1 MRTLVVVAILLAVLL
16 GAGAFASVFPWAS
29 GAVDDDAPIT
39 GVLPSYALREIRP
52 GPIVPPTAIPTLI
65 RATAATLRDWV
76 PPT

>member
-1 MRTLVVVAILLAVLL
+1 MKVHLTVAVILALLL

-29 GAVDDDAPIT
+29 GTPDEDAPII

-52 GPIVPPTAIPTLI
+52 GPIVPPTATPTLI
-65 RATAATLRDWV
+65 RASDATLRDWV